1 MRNMKFLF
9 VTLIAVVSALS
20 FVSCNTEAGICYG
33 PEHPHRTDLVVKMT
47 WDDADEDKP
56 DTMVVLAHRVFN
68 SWKCGLLVNA
78 EAETNGGVVTG
89 RYFFN
94 APPAPVVPEVSDT
107 LPEVDGDSVPSVNGG
122 VVDGGDVNLVKPISR
137 AGLEVEPVK
146 DLLGT
151 YANPF
156 RVLDGTYKFFTFN
169 LDSTLVSYEN
179 INEFLEE
186 TSEEATA
193 FEDVNAV
200 YKTYAL
206 NNDTLIKVAS
216 SWRDYNPYPAGKSNR
231 YIQSEIP
238 ALYYDVLTKKEI
250 RAGATNVCEL
260 EPQRLTQRIVIEF
273 KINKTGEDVAFKV
286 DSVVAEIAGVPHK
299 INLATG
305 NLDISETYKMMFRMQ
320 VLGAD
325 GMPLA
330 TAQDSLDATTLVCR
344 DTIDVTGLVVPQSS
358 DLTSGPG
365 IMCVRVFT
373 SVEQDGQTV
382 VNDLPCKINL
392 YNTITRAA
400 LLNYDADGIT
410 ARKRRNQATLRVSTP
425 LLLDGTKIE
434 EATVGSSAD
443 AWLAL

>member
-1 MRNMKFLF
+1 MSQRKGGETMRNMKSLF
-9 VTLIAVVSALS
+9 VALIAAASTLS
-20 FVSCNTEAGICYG
+20 FVSCNTEAGICYA
-33 PEHPHRTDLVVKMT
+33 PEHPHKTNLVVKMT
-47 WDDADEDKP
+47 WGDSDEHKP
-56 DTMVVLAHRVFN
+56 DSMVVLAHRVFN
-68 SWKCGLLVNA
+68 SWKYGLLVNA
-78 EAETNGGVVTG
+78 EPETNGGVVTG

-94 APPAPVVPEVSDT
+94 APPAT
-107 LPEVDGDSVPSVNGG
+107 AGD
-122 VVDGGDVNLVKPISR
+122 LF
-137 AGLEVEPVK
+137 
-146 DLLGT
+146 GT
-151 YANPF
+151 DANPF

-169 LDSTLVSYEN
+169 MDSTLVSYEN
-179 INEFLEE
+179 LDEFLAE
-186 TSEEATA
+186 TSEEPIA

-206 NNDTLIKVAS
+206 DNDTLLKVAS
-216 SWRDYNPYPAGKSNR
+216 SWHDYNPYPEGKSDR

-238 ALYYDVLTKKEI
+238 ALYYDVLAKKEV
-250 RAGATNVCEL
+250 RAGATNAFVF
-260 EPQRLTQRIVIEF
+260 EPQRLTQRIIVEF
-273 KINKTGEDVAFKV
+273 KINKTNDSLAFKV

-305 NLDISETYKMMFRMQ
+305 KLDISETYKMMFRMQ

-325 GMPLA
+325 RMPLA

-344 DTIDVTGLVVPQSS
+344 DTINVTSIVAPQSS

-382 VNDLPCKINL
+382 VYDLPCKINL
-392 YNTITRAA
+392 YNTITRAS
-400 LLNYDADGIT
+400 LLNYDADGVT
-410 ARKRRNQATLRVSTP
+410 ARRRSSQATLRVSTP

-434 EATVGSSAD
+434 EGTVSNSAD